1 MYILGLNINHADTSA
16 AIFQD
21 NNLIAAAE
29 EERFV
34 RVKHYSQFPFNSI
47 KYCLSEAK
55 INMSQ
60 VNFVTI
66 NSNPLK
72 SFFKKIFYTFL
83 NPRSIK
89 VGLSSLIN
97 YEKKFTIK
105 KLLNNVDQNNF
116 FNGKVKYFDHHL
128 SHLNSSSNNF
138 ETSVNVS
145 IDGFGDFSSCSWG
158 VKKNNIVKIDGK
170 IYFPHSL
177 GVFYQAITQYLGFKN
192 YGDEYKVMGLAPY
205 GKPKYA
211 DEISKLINY
220 KKNCNFEL
228 DLKYFTHHKKKI
240 FFINNNGY
248 PFFENLYSQD
258 LIKLL
263 GLERLKNEELSQKHK
278 DIAKSTQVVFE
289 KILFNLLNDIYK
301 KYRIKNLDLS
311 GGCAMNSAANGKIIK
326 NTPFEN
332 IYISSNPG
340 DAGGAIGS
348 AVCLVSEKL
357 KSNQI
362 NGVTAYLGNEYNNKE
377 IEKVINKLNLS
388 NKFSIKKIED
398 NLLFKTIANLISQ
411 SLVVGWFQGKME
423 WGPRALGNRSILAD
437 PRNPKMREILNLK
450 IKRRES
456 FRPFAPSILHDE
468 MHKWFEL
475 KKSVPHMSEVYSI
488 IESKRSLIPAV
499 THVDGTGRVQTVDIL
514 ENFKFYNLIKEFKT
528 LSGVPMLLNTS
539 FNENEPIVQNPE
551 QAISCFV
558 RTHMDVLVLENWVI
572 SRVQ

>member
-16 AIFQD
+16 AIFKN
-21 NNLIAAAE
+21 NNLIAAVE

-60 VNFVTI
+60 INFVTI

-72 SFFKKIFYTFL
+72 SFFKKIYYIFL
-83 NPRSIK
+83 NPRSIN
-89 VGLSSLIN
+89 VGLSSLKN
-97 YEKKFTIK
+97 YEKKFSII
-105 KLLNNVDQNNF
+105 KLLNNVDQNNP
-116 FNGKVKYFDHHL
+116 FNGKIKYFDHHL

-138 ETSVNVS
+138 ESSVNVS

-158 VKKNNIVKIDGK
+158 VKKNNIIKIDDK

-177 GVFYQAITQYLGFKN
+177 GIFYQAITQYLGFKN

-205 GKPKYA
+205 GEPNYVK
-211 DEISKLINY
+211 EISKLINY
-220 KKNCNFEL
+220 KNNCNFEL
-228 DLKYFTHHKKKI
+228 NLKYFTHHKKKI
-240 FFINNNGY
+240 FFIDNSGN
-248 PFFENLYSQD
+248 PIFKNLYSKE
-258 LIKLL
+258 LIKLI
-263 GLERLKNEELSQKHK
+263 GLERQNNEEVSKKHK
-278 DIAKSTQVVFE
+278 DLAKSTQLVFE

-301 KYRIKNLDLS
+301 KYKIKNLDLS
-311 GGCAMNSAANGKIIK
+311 GGCAMNSAANGKITQ

-332 IYISSNPG
+332 VYVSSNPG

-348 AVCLVSEKL
+348 AVCLISNKL

-362 NGVTAYLGNEYNNKE
+362 NGATPYLGNQYTNHE
-377 IEKVINKLNLS
+377 IEKIINKLNLG

-398 NLLFKTIANLISQ
+398 DLIFKMVANLITQ
-411 SLVVGWFQGKME
+411 SLVIGWFQGRME
-423 WGPRALGNRSILAD
+423 WGPRALGNRSILSD

-456 FRPFAPSILHDE
+456 FRPFAPAILYEE

-475 KKSVPHMSEVYSI
+475 NKAVPHMSEVYNI

-499 THVDGTGRVQTVDIL
+499 THIDGTGRVQTVNISD
-514 ENFKFYNLIKEFKT
+514 NFRFYNLIKEFKIQ
-528 LSGVPMLLNTS
+528 SEVPILLNTS
-539 FNENEPIVQNPE
+539 FNENEPIVQSPE
-551 QAISCFV
+551 QAISCFT
-558 RTHMDVLVLENWVI
+558 RTNMDILVLENWII
-572 SRVQ
+572 SRV

>member
-16 AIFQD
+16 ALFQD

-34 RVKHYSQFPFNSI
+34 RVKHYSKFPFNSI
-47 KYCLSEAK
+47 RYCLSEAK

-72 SFFKKIFYTFL
+72 SFFKKICYTFL
-83 NPRSIK
+83 NPKSIK
-89 VGLSSLIN
+89 VGLSSVIN

-105 KLLNNVDQNNF
+105 KFLNKVDPINS
-116 FNGKVKYFDHHL
+116 FNGEVKYFDHHF

-158 VKKNNIVKIDGK
+158 VKKNNIIKIEGK

-177 GVFYQAITQYLGFKN
+177 GIFYQAITQYLGFKN

-205 GKPKYA
+205 GEPKYVE
-211 DEISKLINY
+211 EISKLINY

-240 FFINNNGY
+240 FFIDNNGY
-248 PFFENLYSQD
+248 PIFKNLYSQD
-258 LIKLL
+258 LTKLL
-263 GLERLKNEELSQKHK
+263 GLERLKNEELTQKHK
-278 DIAKSTQVVFE
+278 DIAKSTQIVFE

-301 KYRIKNLDLS
+301 KYKIKNLDLS

-348 AVCLVSEKL
+348 AVCFISEKF
-357 KSNQI
+357 KTNQI
-362 NGVTAYLGNEYNNKE
+362 NGFSAYLGNQYNNNN
-377 IEKVINKLNLS
+377 IEKVINKFGLS
-388 NKFSIKKIED
+388 NKFSIKKLED
-398 NLLFKTIANLISQ
+398 NLLFKTIAKLISK

-437 PRNPKMREILNLK
+437 PRNSKIREILNIK
-450 IKRRES
+450 IKRREN
-456 FRPFAPSILHDE
+456 FRPFAPSILYEE
-468 MHKWFEL
+468 MDNWFEF
-475 KKSVPHMSEVYSI
+475 KKSVPHMSEIYNVI
-488 IESKRSLIPAV
+488 KEKKHLIPAV
-499 THVDGTGRVQTVDIL
+499 THIDGTGRVQTVNQLDNIR
-514 ENFKFYNLIKEFKT
+514 FYSLIKEFKNET
-528 LSGVPMLLNTS
+528 GIPIVLNTS
-539 FNENEPIVQNPE
+539 FNENEPIVNNPE
-551 QAISCFV
+551 EAISCFL
-558 RTHMDVLVLENWVI
+558 RTSMDVLVIENWI
-572 SRVQ
+572 LRRL

>member
-16 AIFQD
+16 AIFKN
-21 NNLIAAAE
+21 NNLIAAVE

-60 VNFVTI
+60 INFITI

-72 SFFKKIFYTFL
+72 SFFKKIYYILL
-83 NPRSIK
+83 NPRSIN
-89 VGLSSLIN
+89 VGLSSLKN
-97 YEKKFTIK
+97 YEKKFSII
-105 KLLNNVDQNNF
+105 KLLNNVDQNNP
-116 FNGKVKYFDHHL
+116 FNGKIKYFDHHL

-138 ETSVNVS
+138 ESSVNVS

-158 VKKNNIVKIDGK
+158 VKKNNIIKIDDK

-177 GVFYQAITQYLGFKN
+177 GIFYQAITQYLGFKN

-205 GKPKYA
+205 GEPKYVE
-211 DEISKLINY
+211 EISKLINY
-220 KKNCNFEL
+220 KNNCNFEL
-228 DLKYFTHHKKKI
+228 NLKYFTHHKKKI
-240 FFINNNGY
+240 FFIDNNGN
-248 PFFENLYSQD
+248 PIFKNLYSKE
-258 LIKLL
+258 LIKLI
-263 GLERLKNEELSQKHK
+263 GLERQNNEELTQKHK
-278 DIAKSTQVVFE
+278 DLAKSTQLVFE

-301 KYRIKNLDLS
+301 KYKIKNLDLS
-311 GGCAMNSAANGKIIK
+311 GGCAMNSAANGKITQ

-332 IYISSNPG
+332 VYVSSNPG

-348 AVCLVSEKL
+348 AVCLISNKL

-362 NGVTAYLGNEYNNKE
+362 NGATPYLGNQYTNHE
-377 IEKVINKLNLS
+377 IEKIINKLNLG
-388 NKFSIKKIED
+388 NKFSIKKIKD
-398 NLLFKTIANLISQ
+398 DLIFKMVANLITQ
-411 SLVVGWFQGKME
+411 SLVIGWFQGRME
-423 WGPRALGNRSILAD
+423 WGPRALGNRSILSD

-456 FRPFAPSILHDE
+456 FRPFAPAILYEE

-475 KKSVPHMSEVYSI
+475 NKAVPHMSEVYNI

-499 THVDGTGRVQTVDIL
+499 THIDGTGRVQTVNIL
-514 ENFKFYNLIKEFKT
+514 DNFRFYNLIKEFKIQ
-528 LSGVPMLLNTS
+528 SGVPILLNTS
-539 FNENEPIVQNPE
+539 FNENEPIVQSPE
-551 QAISCFV
+551 QAISCFT
-558 RTHMDVLVLENWVI
+558 RTNMDILVLENWII
-572 SRVQ
+572 SRV

>member
-16 AIFQD
+16 AIFKN
-21 NNLIAAAE
+21 NNLIAAVE
-29 EERFV
+29 EERFA

-60 VNFVTI
+60 INFVTI

-72 SFFKKIFYTFL
+72 SIFKKIYYIFL
-83 NPRSIK
+83 NPKSIN
-89 VGLSSLIN
+89 VGLSSLKN
-97 YEKKFTIK
+97 YEKKFSII
-105 KLLNNVDQNNF
+105 KLLNNVDQNNP
-116 FNGKVKYFDHHL
+116 FNGKIKYFDHHL

-138 ETSVNVS
+138 ESSVNVS

-158 VKKNNIVKIDGK
+158 LKKNNIIEIDDK

-177 GVFYQAITQYLGFKN
+177 GIFYQAITQYLGFKN

-205 GKPKYA
+205 GEPNYVE
-211 DEISKLINY
+211 EISKLINY
-220 KKNCNFEL
+220 KNNCNFEL
-228 DLKYFTHHKKKI
+228 NLKYFTHHKKKI
-240 FFINNNGY
+240 FFIDNNGN
-248 PFFENLYSQD
+248 PIFKNLYSKE
-258 LIKLL
+258 LIKLI
-263 GLERLKNEELSQKHK
+263 GLERQKNEEVSQKHK
-278 DIAKSTQVVFE
+278 DVAKSTQLVFE

-301 KYRIKNLDLS
+301 KYKIKNLDLS
-311 GGCAMNSAANGKIIK
+311 GGCAMNSAANGKITQ

-332 IYISSNPG
+332 VYVSSNPG

-348 AVCLVSEKL
+348 AVCLISNKL

-362 NGVTAYLGNEYNNKE
+362 NGATPYLGNQYTNHE
-377 IEKVINKLNLS
+377 IEKIINKLNLG

-398 NLLFKTIANLISQ
+398 DLIFKTVANLITQ
-411 SLVVGWFQGKME
+411 SLVIGWFQGRME
-423 WGPRALGNRSILAD
+423 WGPRALGNRSILSD

-456 FRPFAPSILHDE
+456 FRPFAPAILHEE

-475 KKSVPHMSEVYSI
+475 TKAVPHMSEVYSI

-499 THVDGTGRVQTVDIL
+499 THIDGTGRVQTVNTLDNIR
-514 ENFKFYNLIKEFKT
+514 FYNLIKEFKIQ
-528 LSGVPMLLNTS
+528 SGVPILLNTS
-539 FNENEPIVQNPE
+539 FNENEPIVQSPE
-551 QAISCFV
+551 QAISCFT
-558 RTHMDVLVLENWVI
+558 RTNMDILVLENWII
-572 SRVQ
+572 SRV